1 MNKGGWTLS
10 EFGYWFKPNG
20 KMNEMFGTT
29 FPSTF
34 SLLVI
39 DRIYL
44 STGDPCP
51 GVDKDLHITYEIV
64 GSVKR
69 AAVEEDKKICIDM
82 EEEWKRTHTHTHTTV
97 HTCK

>member
-1 MNKGGWTLS
+1 MI
-10 EFGYWFKPNG
+10 E
-20 KMNEMFGTT
+20 
-29 FPSTF
+29 
-34 SLLVI
+34 
-39 DRIYL
+39 RIFNFQ
-44 STGDPCP
+44 GDPCP